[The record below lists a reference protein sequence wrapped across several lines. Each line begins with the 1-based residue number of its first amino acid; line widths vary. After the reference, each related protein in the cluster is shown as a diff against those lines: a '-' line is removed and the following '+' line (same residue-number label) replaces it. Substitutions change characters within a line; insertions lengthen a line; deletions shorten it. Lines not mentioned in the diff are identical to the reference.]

1 MRKIL
6 LFALF
11 LSSLLWNAAAHAQE
25 RCVEVTLTEAG
36 TLAEKIQD
44 MLGSSTEYLLVN
56 GPVDKSDLTF
66 LKNYLI
72 TNSSD
77 SKLGTIDLSC
87 ARIEND
93 YLPDNAF
100 MDFRGN
106 LHTLVLPEGLKTI
119 GKSTFENSSI
129 ENINIPSTLTA
140 IGERAFCKSE
150 ISGKI
155 RFPEGLKVIPTEAFL
170 EAQRI
175 SLVELPLGIEEIGDR
190 AFAKS
195 SLYDIRNLGP
205 LNKIKKIGEYAFDY
219 VTLLRGIVQTDFWL
233 GRNLE
238 YIGKGAFSNS
248 NIVVYMDIFP
258 LERIPEELCSGSID
272 MWVVLISEDVRVIG
286 KNAFRYSELEG
297 VVFTGRTIDEIEEG
311 AFRFSLLKDLTL
323 PEETAKLGNNSF
335 ADIPTLQKIYC
346 PCVVPPVNED
356 AFGGLTPNDIPV
368 YIPVGTL
375 EAYRN
380 APGWDYFTNFVEL
393 AEFPGQSGI
402 EDAVADGADAV
413 RVYAEGGRLR
423 ITGVEPGT
431 RYTVYTVDGAM
442 ISSGI
447 AEAPAALPAGAVYV
461 VKVDG
466 KGYKVKI

>member
-36 TLAEKIQD
+36 TLEEVMADRSQLFESIYVSGPMDGWDIEYIRYTSEK
-44 MLGSSTEYLLVN
+44 YKRLLYV
-56 GPVDKSDLTF
+56 
-66 LKNYLI
+66 
-72 TNSSD
+72 
-77 SKLGTIDLSC
+77 DLSN
-87 ARIEND
+87 ATFKND
-93 YLPDNAF
+93 SFPEWGLSNSYTITEIKLPDS
-100 MDFRGN
+100 
-106 LHTLVLPEGLKTI
+106 LK
-119 GKSTFENSSI
+119 K
-129 ENINIPSTLTA
+129 
-140 IGERAFCKSE
+140 IGERAFYSTSIRKINLPNSLEEMGEMVFEQSE
-150 ISGKI
+150 ISGTLTI
-155 RFPEGLKVIPTEAFL
+155 PEGVKKIPDSAFL
-170 EAQRI
+170 NTDINFVRMFD
-175 SLVELPLGIEEIGDR
+175 VEEIGDL
-190 AFAKS
+190 AFS
-195 SLYDIRNLGP
+195 QIGVLRLFP
-205 LNKIKKIGEYAFDY
+205 LNDMMVK
-219 VTLLRGIVQTDFWL
+219 R
-233 GRNLE
+233 
-238 YIGKGAFSNS
+238 IGKGAFKKTFFKYGVQTLDLSKVEFIDEEAFYGAFVSLIFADKNGNSVLEEIAPRLNKNNKRQPALRLGRSIRKIGEEAFSGNS
-248 NIVVYMDIFP
+248 NLRKLIF
-258 LERIPEELCSGSID
+258 
-272 MWVVLISEDVRVIG
+272 
-286 KNAFRYSELEG
+286 
-297 VVFTGRTIDEIEEG
+297 FTDKIDEIG
-311 AFRFSLLKDLTL
+311 IKAFEYTSIDTL
-323 PEETAKLGNNSF
+323 ALPKETGVLRSNAF
-335 ADIPTLQKIYC
+335 ADIPTLKEIYC
-346 PCVVPPVNED
+346 PCAVPPVNED

-380 APGWDYFTNFVEL
+380 APGWDYFTNFVEF
-393 AEFPGQSGI
+393 AGFPGQSGI